1 MQQLNWL
8 DVYLCED
15 VDEAVHLMTNHL
27 INILDRMAP
36 MRTIQVRSNY
46 NPYIS
51 KETLL
56 LMKER
61 DELQK
66 KASESKDKDDW
77 RKYKK
82 LRNNVNNRLKYEEC
96 RGQKIKL
103 DECGNN
109 SAKIWKNVKCILN
122 WNSSGSPNQ
131 LFYKGL
137 IRTKS
142 QDIADSQNNYFIQKI
157 EEIRTNML
165 PPLSDPLSLLRRL
178 MMRRTCSFGLVAV
191 PPEQVEKIISS
202 LSNSSAFGLDQIDT
216 SIVKLVKSEIVPAI
230 THIINLSITTRKF
243 PTTWKKTKV
252 VPLHKKEDQLNP
264 KNYRPVAI
272 VPILSKILERVIFNQ
287 MVQYLNA
294 NNLLHPNHHAFRT
307 QHNTTTALIQMYD
320 GWLQAVESGQ
330 LAGVC
335 MLDMSAAFDVVDHDL
350 LLQKL
355 SIYGFEESLLAWTRS
370 YLHGRSQCVVINGC
384 LSKLLPVSTG
394 VPQGSILGPLLY
406 TIFTN
411 ELPEVIHTDAHAQP
425 AGLAG
430 QGDQDWPV
438 YHLADAE
445 NGSLCCYADDSTLTC
460 TEERPAT
467 LSRKLT
473 EKYNVVAE
481 YMRNNRLKLN
491 DDKTHLLVMDT
502 GQSRVRNAANKMVA
516 IRTPT
521 ETILPSSREKLLGC
535 WVSDNLK
542 WSEHIRDNNENLILA
557 LTTRLGAL
565 KKISRVST
573 FKNRKMLANG
583 IFLSKL
589 SYLIALWGGCGIVL
603 RKSLQVIQKK
613 VAMVVTKLDW

>member
-1 MQQLNWL
+1 M
-8 DVYLCED
+8 
-15 VDEAVHLMTNHL
+15 
-27 INILDRMAP
+27 
-36 MRTIQVRSNY
+36 
-46 NPYIS
+46 
-51 KETLL
+51 
-56 LMKER
+56 
-61 DELQK
+61 
-66 KASESKDKDDW
+66 
-77 RKYKK
+77 YKHEP
-82 LRNNVNNRLKYEEC
+82 LK
-96 RGQKIKL
+96 
-103 DECGNN
+103 
-109 SAKIWKNVKCILN
+109 
-122 WNSSGSPNQ
+122 
-131 LFYKGL
+131 
-137 IRTKS
+137 
-142 QDIADSQNNYFIQKI
+142 
-157 EEIRTNML
+157 
-165 PPLSDPLSLLRRL
+165 
-178 MMRRTCSFGLVAV
+178 VAV

-216 SIVKLVKSEIVPAI
+216 SIVKLVKGEIVPAI

-384 LSKLLPVSTG
+384 LSKLLPLSTG

-460 TEERPAT
+460 TEET
-467 LSRKLT
+467 S
-473 EKYNVVAE
+473 N
-481 YMRNNRLKLN
+481 
-491 DDKTHLLVMDT
+491 
-502 GQSRVRNAANKMVA
+502 S
-516 IRTPT
+516 
-521 ETILPSSREKLLGC
+521 
-535 WVSDNLK
+535 
-542 WSEHIRDNNENLILA
+542 
-557 LTTRLGAL
+557 
-565 KKISRVST
+565 
-573 FKNRKMLANG
+573 
-583 IFLSKL
+583 
-589 SYLIALWGGCGIVL
+589 
-603 RKSLQVIQKK
+603 IQK
-613 VAMVVTKLDW
+613 AY